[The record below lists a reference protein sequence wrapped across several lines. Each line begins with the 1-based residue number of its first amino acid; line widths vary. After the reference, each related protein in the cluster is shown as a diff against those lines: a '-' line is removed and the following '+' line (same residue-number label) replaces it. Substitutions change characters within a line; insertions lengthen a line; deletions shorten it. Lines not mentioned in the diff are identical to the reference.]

1 MAEKRSIFQEVGQGT
16 RSGPVLSAVGA
27 IDRARG
33 SRRGVRAWLIV
44 LGVMV
49 VAMILI
55 GGLTR
60 LHDAGLSITDW
71 RPVMGAVPPLSEADW
86 QAAFSAY
93 QTTDEFRTE
102 NAAMTLAEFKP
113 LYWWEWG
120 HRQLGRGIGLVWLAG
135 FSWFLARRQIPVGWN
150 RRLLLL
156 GVLGGL
162 QGAVGW
168 WMVRSGLS
176 GGNTDVESYR
186 LAVHLGLAF
195 LILGLIAW
203 YALLLA
209 RSEADLMK
217 ARRAG
222 EAALVRVM
230 TVLVAM
236 AFLQILLGALV
247 AGIDAGRGYTDWPLM
262 AGRFFPD
269 GAMELTPTWR
279 NLFENAGLVQF
290 VHRIGAYL
298 LLAVALYAWMRGR
311 RSAHPDTARAAFTA
325 AMLVVVQ
332 AIIGVIT
339 VMNSAPVGLSLIH
352 QAGAILVFVMSLRAR
367 FLARYPLQ
375 LSLRG
380 R

>member
-120 HRQLGRGIGLVWLAG
+120 HRQLGRGIGLVWLVG
-135 FSWFLARRQIPVGWN
+135 FGWFLARRQIPVGWN

-203 YALLLA
+203 YALLLG

-247 AGIDAGRGYTDWPLM
+247 AGIDAGRGFTDWPLM

-269 GAMELTPTWR
+269 GAMELTPAWR